1 MIRFRL
7 VERLRKVNRIGA
19 DALAGRRGVGG
30 MILGYSAL
38 AVVLLLY
45 VSMQVYTGSLLED
58 IEKQRRKQVKLQ
70 EMIGM
75 RTMHWAS
82 LSSRE
87 NVIKVCE
94 QKLGLAR
101 ADSEE
106 LVRVAFKRYR
116 ENEDYTQEEPVGE
129 RELLREAHQELS
141 EVGQR

>member
-7 VERLRKVNRIGA
+7 AARWRKVNRIGA
-19 DALAGRRGVGG
+19 EALAGRRGVAG

-58 IEKQRRKQVKLQ
+58 IEKQRRKQEKLQ
-70 EMIGM
+70 EMIGL

-82 LSSRE
+82 LSSRK
-87 NVIKVCE
+87 NVIEICE
-94 QKLGLAR
+94 QKLGLVR
-101 ADSEE
+101 ADSED
-106 LVRVAFKRYR
+106 LVSVAVKRYR
-116 ENEDYTQEEPVGE
+116 EHEDYTRDEPVGV